1 MSRIEISKNFIKNGF
16 IVEVCGGIAA
26 GKTTFASLMKRLD
39 LEPIFEDFKKSPF
52 WKAFYCNPGK
62 YIFETEVSFILLHYH
77 QIKKAL
83 DSTKDDKVIC
93 DFSFL
98 LDLAYAKMGLTDT
111 KLKAFECVLDEIK
124 EDLPKPNLIVYLICD
139 AKTELER
146 IRRRARTEE
155 NSINLEFLDSLN
167 KALHQEVDKIQG
179 TLPIITIDSAKK
191 DFANVELVKNEMI
204 NLINDFLSQSPT
216 SIPYKL

>member
-1 MSRIEISKNFIKNGF
+1 MSRIEISKNFIRNGF
-16 IVEVCGGIAA
+16 IVEVCGGIAE

-39 LEPIFEDFKKSPF
+39 LEPIFEDFKKGPF
-52 WKAFYCNPGK
+52 WKAFYYNPGK
-62 YIFETEVSFILLHYH
+62 YIFETEASFILLHYH

-83 DSTKDDKVIC
+83 DSTKGDKVIC

-146 IRRRARTEE
+146 IRRRARAEE

-167 KALHQEVDKIQG
+167 KALHKEVENNQG
-179 TLPIITIDSAKK
+179 AIPIITIDSSKK
-191 DFANVELVKNEMI
+191 DFANDDRVRDEVV
-204 NLINDFLSQSPT
+204 NLIGNHLSK
-216 SIPYKL
+216 Y

>member
-1 MSRIEISKNFIKNGF
+1 MKKGNRSSLNNNRIEI
-16 IVEVCGGIAA
+16 CGGIAA
-26 GKTTFASLMKRLD
+26 GKTTFALLMKRTDLD
-39 LEPIFEDFKKSPF
+39 PIFENFKKSPF
-52 WKAFYCNPGK
+52 WEAFYRNPGK

-83 DSTKDDKVIC
+83 ESTKSDKLIC

-98 LDLAYAKMGLTDT
+98 LDLAYAKIGLTGT
-111 KLKAFECVLDEIK
+111 KLKTFECVLDEIRK
-124 EDLPKPNLIVYLICD
+124 DLPKPNLIVYLVCD

-191 DFANVELVKNEMI
+191 DFANVELVKKEMI
-204 NLINDFLSQSPT
+204 SLINDFLSQPPT
-216 SIPYKL
+216 SIPCKL

>member
-1 MSRIEISKNFIKNGF
+1 MTVTGIEI
-16 IVEVCGGIAA
+16 CGGIAS
-26 GKTTFASLMKRLD
+26 GKTTFASLFNRQNLTP
-39 LEPIFEDFKKSPF
+39 LFEDFKKSPF
-52 WKAFYCNPGK
+52 WEAFYLNPGK

-83 DSTKDDKVIC
+83 ESTKSNKLIY

-98 LDLAYAKMGLTDT
+98 LDLAYAKIGLTGT
-111 KLKAFECVLDEIK
+111 KLKTFECVLDEIRK
-124 EDLPKPNLIVYLICD
+124 DLPKPNLIVYLICD

-167 KALHQEVDKIQG
+167 KALHKEVENIKGATPVIA
-179 TLPIITIDSAKK
+179 IDSSKK
-191 DFANVELVKNEMI
+191 DFANDERVKDEMV
-204 NLINDFLSQSPT
+204 NLIDNHVT
-216 SIPYKL
+216 ENKHGPYPKC

>member
-1 MSRIEISKNFIKNGF
+1 MSIINI
-16 IVEVCGGIAA
+16 EVCGGIAA

-39 LEPIFEDFKKSPF
+39 LEPIFENFKKSPF
-52 WKAFYCNPGK
+52 WEAFYCNPGK

-83 DSTKDDKVIC
+83 ESTKSDKLIC

-111 KLKAFECVLDEIK
+111 KLKTFECVLDEIK
-124 EDLPKPNLIVYLICD
+124 KDLPKPNLIVYLICD

-146 IRRRARTEE
+146 IRRRARSEE
-155 NSINLEFLDSLN
+155 NAINLGFLGSLN
-167 KALHQEVDKIQG
+167 KALHKEVDKIQG
-179 TLPIITIDSAKK
+179 TLPIITIDSTKK
-191 DFANVELVKNEMI
+191 DFANVELVKKEMI
-204 NLINDFLSQSPT
+204 SLINDFLSQPLT
-216 SIPYKL
+216 SIPCKL

>member
-1 MSRIEISKNFIKNGF
+1 MSRIEISKNFIRNGF

-62 YIFETEVSFILLHYH
+62 YIFETEASFILLHYH

-83 DSTKDDKVIC
+83 DSTKGDKVIC

-124 EDLPKPNLIVYLICD
+124 ED
-139 AKTELER
+139 
-146 IRRRARTEE
+146 
-155 NSINLEFLDSLN
+155 
-167 KALHQEVDKIQG
+167 
-179 TLPIITIDSAKK
+179 IITIDSAKK
-191 DFANVELVKNEMI
+191 DFANVELVKKEMI
-204 NLINDFLSQSPT
+204 SLINDLLSQSLT
-216 SIPYKL
+216 SIPCKL